1 MLYSLNASL
10 VPDGC
15 SLAPEQSLSGPCPSS
30 EWESVRE
37 FLALGS
43 HGLPVKYQEIY
54 HSAGALP
61 YLLISGKE
69 SQRQQYLA
77 QDSSVNP
84 HLAASLSTTQM
95 VATADALTT
104 TSNLWLQS
112 LKNVTQTSGHGS
124 PLYDQSNSIHTL
136 DGDNYQ
142 GFAVGN
148 CLSEAIQNT
157 TETDPIAFPFL
168 FDANDPA
175 TPTINMTTSD
185 DYIVPAIIHPSLSRA
200 EIFANASH
208 PSEYQLQWVD
218 LPQPLFNGSSIGAII
233 VPPQAL
239 NSTSS
244 DGGPRSLIL
253 CNLAAGWG
261 TTTLQIQKSESSS
274 GSDPSVSSQ
283 ISNVSLEGASSGL
296 EEPTTETS
304 DTLVVFYYPVYPQKW
319 INIAPEW
326 AQYLDP
332 TVESANRSVFDLLMQ
347 ERYQV
352 QGSESIEAFNVF
364 AAGAL
369 VLMIT
374 NGLARIGYEST
385 LQGIPKLIPGSPYI
399 DGNYWLSGKGN
410 VFTVDPVE
418 SKDWVKLRVNSTL
431 QGYAYNTQTSP
442 PRFAIGVLTL
452 YCVIALA
459 HVIYSGVTGIFP
471 QYLIRGI
478 SSPSH
483 RTQRLIITVLCRDQL
498 HLLGFHRRSH
508 HAGHELDSNESP
520 AQHLCRHNGAPYL
533 PITCPHIREAG

>member
-15 SLAPEQSLSGPCPSS
+15 SLAREQSLSGPCPSS
-30 EWESVRE
+30 EWESIRE
-37 FLALGS
+37 FLAIGS
-43 HGLPVKYQEIY
+43 HGLPLNYQEIY
-54 HSAGALP
+54 HTAGALP

-104 TSNLWLQS
+104 TSNLWFQS

-157 TETDPIAFPFL
+157 TDTDPIAFPFL
-168 FDANDPA
+168 FDANNPA

-208 PSEYQLQWVD
+208 PSKYQLQWVD

-239 NSTSS
+239 NSTFG
-244 DGGPRSLIL
+244 DGGPQSLIL

-296 EEPTTETS
+296 EEPTTENS
-304 DTLVVFYYPVYPQKW
+304 DTLIVFSYPVYPQQW
-319 INIAPEW
+319 INIAPDW

-332 TVESANRSVFDLLMQ
+332 MVESANRSVFDLLMQ

-369 VLMIT
+369 VLMVT

-385 LQGIPKLIPGSPYI
+385 LQGIPKSIPGTPYI

-418 SKDWVKLRVNSTL
+418 SKDWVKFHVNSTL

-442 PRFAIGVLTL
+442 PRFAIGILTL

-459 HVIYSGVTGIFP
+459 HVIYSGVTGMFP
-471 QYLIRGI
+471 QYLIRAI
-478 SSPSH
+478 SCPSY
-483 RTQRLIITVLCRDQL
+483 RAKRLIIAALRRDQL

-508 HAGHELDSNESP
+508 HAGHELDSNKNP
-520 AQHLCRHNGAPYL
+520 AQHLRWHNGAPYL
-533 PITCPHIREAG
+533 PVARPHVREAG